1 MNKLIKI
8 YLLSFIL
15 PLNLSYAKDQEVP
28 SIMNDIHSQ
37 LNKTVVKDIKYP
49 RSIQEIR
56 NAILLAKKK
65 GLSISIS
72 GGQHSMGGQQFG
84 TNTLNLNMSEYD
96 KIISFDKEKGIVEV
110 ESGIQWPKLIEWL
123 VENQEND
130 SKPWGIRQKQTGADD
145 LSLGGALS
153 SNIHGRGL
161 TLKPIVGDIESFTLI
176 DANGELKNCS
186 RTENQELFKL
196 SIGGY
201 GLFGVIATVKLRLMP
216 RVQVERVVEVISSEE
231 INQKINERIKDG
243 YLFGDFQ
250 FSIDPKSDNFLTKGV
265 FATYKPMPEGNLK
278 LSDTEIKELSEAQW
292 RKLYYLAHGDK
303 AAAYD
308 MYVKFYQSTNGQK
321 YWSDTHQLGV
331 YIVGYHTQLDNDLHA
346 QVPGTEMISEVY
358 VPRKDLDRFL
368 REVRSDFRKYDV
380 NVIYGTVRFIE
391 QDDETFLPWANKR
404 YACIVFNFHVDH
416 DARGMEKAKQ
426 DFTRLIDRA
435 LEFGGSYF
443 LTYHRWARRDQVIK
457 AYPQFPQFLALKKKY
472 DPNQLFQSDWYR
484 HYIGMFERK
493 K

>member
-1 MNKLIKI
+1 MNKIIKI
-8 YLLSFIL
+8 TLLYFIF
-15 PLNLSYAKDQEVP
+15 PLSLSYAEDQEAP
-28 SIMNDIHSQ
+28 SILNDIHSQ
-37 LNKTVVKDIKYP
+37 LNKTAVKDIKYP
-49 RSIQEIR
+49 RNIHEIKE
-56 NAILLAKKK
+56 AILLAQKR

-72 GGQHSMGGQQFG
+72 GGQHSMGGQQYG

-96 KIISFDKEKGIVEV
+96 KIISFDKEKGIIEV

-123 VENQEND
+123 IENQKND
-130 SKPWGIRQKQTGADD
+130 PKSWGIRQKQTGADD

-161 TLKPIVGDIESFTLI
+161 TMQPIVGDIESFTLI

-186 RTENQELFKL
+186 RTENQDLFKL

-216 RVQVERVVEVISSEE
+216 RVRVERVVEIISSQE
-231 INQKINERIKDG
+231 INPKINERIKDG

-265 FATYKPMPEGNLK
+265 FATYKPIQEENTK
-278 LSDTEIKELSEAQW
+278 IRDTETKELSEAQW
-292 RKLYYLAHGDK
+292 RKLYYLAHADK

-308 MYVKFYQSTNGQK
+308 MYVKFYQSSNGQT
-321 YWSDTHQLGV
+321 YWSDTHQLSV
-331 YIVGYHTQLDNDLHA
+331 YIVDYHTQLDKDLHA

-358 VPRKDLDRFL
+358 VPREELDRFL
-368 REVRSDFRKYDV
+368 RVVRSDFRKYDV

-391 QDDETFLPWANKR
+391 QDDETFLPWANKK

-416 DARGMEKAKQ
+416 DAKGIEKAQQ

-443 LTYHRWARRDQVIK
+443 LTYHRWARYDQVIK

-484 HYIGMFERK
+484 HYVEMIKHK